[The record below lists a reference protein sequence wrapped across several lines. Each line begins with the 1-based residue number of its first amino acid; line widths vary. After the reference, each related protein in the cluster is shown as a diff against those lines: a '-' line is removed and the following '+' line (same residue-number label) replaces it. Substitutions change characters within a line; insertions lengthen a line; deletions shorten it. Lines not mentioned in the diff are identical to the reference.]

1 MEEQNKYV
9 GFIAESRRC
18 ILLAVSRVDPKTRNV

>member
-1 MEEQNKYV
+1 MEEQNKNV
-9 GFIAESRRC
+9 GFIPKSRRY

>member
-1 MEEQNKYV
+1 MEEQNKNV
-9 GFIAESRRC
+9 GFIAESRRR